1 MRTFIFMLAL
11 IAGLCARGQSTG
23 LPATNFIAPDSMAAS
38 LARIALEYNGATPQ
52 DAGAKAAKYE
62 WRTSRTS
69 WMDNLRIAGNVNEFS
84 ISNDP
89 IKQNTL
95 YPRYNI
101 GAVLPLG
108 IFVNQG
114 KQAKAMYYRYQAEKE
129 NLNKEQQAL
138 RFRVM
143 TAYYDYLKAQ
153 KILELQE
160 EMLQEALFAR
170 EKAEEKFAKG
180 QITLEVYTSINKR
193 HNTEQISKLTAER
206 DLAVTR
212 AELETYIGMPLQ
224 KAYEIAAG
232 K

>member
-1 MRTFIFMLAL
+1 MRTFIALLA
-11 IAGLCARGQSTG
+11 ICAGLRAGAQNTEP
-23 LPATNFIAPDSMAAS
+23 PANAIAPDSMAAS

-52 DAGAKAAKYE
+52 DAGVKAAKYE
-62 WRTSRTS
+62 WKTSRTS
-69 WMDNLRIAGNVNEFS
+69 WMDNLRIAGNMNEFS
-84 ISNDP
+84 ISGDP
-89 IKQNTL
+89 VKQNTL

-129 NLNKEQQAL
+129 NMNKEQQAL
-138 RFRVM
+138 RLNVM

-153 KILELQE
+153 KLLELQE
-160 EMLQEALFAR
+160 EVLQEALFAR

-180 QITLEVYTSINKR
+180 QITLEVYTATNKR
-193 HNTEQISKLTAER
+193 HNIEQIGKLTAER

-212 AELETYIGMPLQ
+212 AQLESYIGMPLQ
-224 KAYEIAAG
+224 KAYTLVSD